1 MRPKSRSTRRLPWTA
16 FALPAAMTLNLIACG
31 GDPGGYDGAVR
42 VDTLVGGGIHVRNP
56 EIGAWERNGVP
67 PWRLEVDLRIG
78 RVDGTGPDV
87 FGSVR
92 NVIPDALGRLW
103 VMDSQAR
110 ELRVFED
117 DGTFVRAV
125 GREGEGPGE
134 FSGNTCAFAGP
145 DGEIWVE
152 DSRRRW
158 QRFDTTGTLLG
169 GRPSTSNLGCGIRRW
184 TPDGRLA
191 AAGSLMDP
199 ETRTSTSYYLIHAR
213 DHEGELL
220 EPDTI
225 FPPEVPERP
234 SVTWISADDRFR
246 IVSTIP
252 FAAAPFRQMGP
263 QGDFWVAEGGGPYRI
278 RRQTLEGDTV
288 LVVEREYEPVPVP
301 DSLRDQE
308 IEDFVRDDM
317 SPEDGFDAADVP
329 GVFPPF
335 DRPIPATDGSL
346 WVQRRMGDG
355 AAALDVF
362 SSEGVYLGA
371 AELPPDFGNMFVR
384 FVTRDH
390 MYVRLTDEL
399 DVNYV
404 VRLAI
409 LRPER

>member
-1 MRPKSRSTRRLPWTA
+1 MRPQFRSTSRLLWTT
-16 FALPAAMTLNLIACG
+16 FALTAAMTLGLGACG
-31 GDPGGYDGAVR
+31 GDTGGYDGAVQ
-42 VDTLVGGGIHVRNP
+42 VDTLAGGGIHVRNP

-92 NVIPDALGRLW
+92 DIIPDALGRLW
-103 VMDSQAR
+103 VLDSQAR

-117 DGTFVRAV
+117 DGAFVRAV

-134 FSGNTCAFAGP
+134 FSGNTCAFAGA

-152 DSRRRW
+152 DGRRRW
-158 QRFDTTGTLLG
+158 QRFDTAGTLLG
-169 GRPSTSNLGCGIRRW
+169 ARPSTSNLGCGVRRW

-213 DHEGELL
+213 DDEGELL

-225 FPPEVPERP
+225 LPPELPERP
-234 SVTWISADDRFR
+234 SVTW
-246 IVSTIP
+246 VSPDERMRVVMNIP
-252 FAAAPFRQMGP
+252 FAAAPSRQMGP
-263 QGDFWVAEGGGPYRI
+263 HGDFWVSEGGGPYRI
-278 RRQTLEGDTV
+278 RRQTIEGDTL

-301 DSLRDQE
+301 DTLRDVA

-317 SPEDGFDAADVP
+317 TPEDGFDPADVP
-329 GVFPPF
+329 RVFPPF
-335 DRPIPATDGSL
+335 VRPIPATDGSL
-346 WVQRRMGDG
+346 WVQRLVEDG
-355 AAALDVF
+355 EVALDVF
-362 SSEGVYLGA
+362 SPEGVYLGA
-371 AELPPDFGNMFVR
+371 AEIPPEFENMSVQL
-384 FVTRDH
+384 VTPDH
-390 MYVRLTDEL
+390 VYVRLTDEL
-399 DVNYV
+399 GVNYV

-409 LRPER
+409 LRPDG